1 MKKIN
6 NIYSIPLKY
15 GLIASSLSIV
25 LFSILF
31 YADRNP
37 LLIPAFLDFR
47 IILFPIFLVFA
58 IRDFKENCNDGY
70 LHFWQGLS
78 VGMQIILIIAL
89 SMSVFILVFGILV
102 EPGFVDAFI
111 SESISNIEAMRD
123 QVIESIGQD
132 SLEKSLELLPTTTI
146 VDLAIDYFIKSLPY
160 GIFLAI
166 IISLILRK
174 KPNF

>member
-1 MKKIN
+1 
-6 NIYSIPLKY
+6 
-15 GLIASSLSIV
+15 
-25 LFSILF
+25 
-31 YADRNP
+31 
-37 LLIPAFLDFR
+37 
-47 IILFPIFLVFA
+47 
-58 IRDFKENCNDGY
+58 
-70 LHFWQGLS
+70 
-78 VGMQIILIIAL
+78 MQIILIIAL